1 MIITKLIRAIQA
13 ELIKEDREDVTGIAF
28 PLTQENLKVLE
39 AEGWKIWGWVDKS
52 NDIVVIDKGEEGF
65 DLVTLDDPIF
75 GEEYVPYD
83 IIDGVLTKL
92 EKS

>member
-13 ELIKEDREDVTGIAF
+13 ELIKEDREDVTGISF

-39 AEGWKIWGWVDKS
+39 ADGWKVWGWVDKS

-75 GEEYVPYD
+75 GGEYVPYD